1 MTYDILY
8 DILIKQTGEI
18 HSDWTGVVMDVPAYE
33 KVVFEPYDLKWLEG
47 GPRK

>member
-1 MTYDILY
+1 
-8 DILIKQTGEI
+8 
-18 HSDWTGVVMDVPAYE
+18 MDVPAYE